1 MHSERRWLCSALLG
15 HYKHPWFESVMNVV
29 YLRPLP
35 VIVALLFP
43 GGALR
48 AQSADALIAAGDLFY
63 AKFQATEALKYYL
76 PAEKLEPNNVR
87 LLCHISREYR
97 HLMMDETDRT
107 SKVRLGNAAVDYAKR
122 AVAISPKDPDAQLAV
137 AISVGKLQP
146 FQGYRQR
153 FDSVHVI
160 KDACDKVTE
169 IDPSNDLGWHVLGRW
184 YQGLA
189 EVDPFH
195 RALAQAVG
203 GLPPA
208 TFQEAATCFEKA
220 IQLNPNRLMH
230 YVALGT
236 VYAEMGRKDGG
247 RRLIEKGLTMENTDK
262 DDPQVKHDGE
272 QVLAKLK

>member
-1 MHSERRWLCSALLG
+1 
-15 HYKHPWFESVMNVV
+15 MNAV
-29 YLRPLP
+29 YLRSLP
-35 VIVALLFP
+35 VIGVLLFS
-43 GGALR
+43 GGVLR
-48 AQSADALIAAGDLFY
+48 AQSADALIAEGDLFY
-63 AKFQATEALKYYL
+63 AKFEATEALKFYL

-97 HLMMDETDRT
+97 HLMMDESDRP
-107 SKVRLGNAAVDYAKR
+107 SKVRLGTEAVDYAKR
-122 AVAISPKDPDAQLAV
+122 AVALSPKDPDAQLAV
-137 AISVGKLQP
+137 AISIGKLQP
-146 FQGYRQR
+146 YEGLRQR

-169 IDPSNDLGWHVLGRW
+169 IDPNNDLGWHVLGRW
-184 YQGLA
+184 YQNLA

-230 YVALGT
+230 YIALGT
-236 VYAEMGRKDGG
+236 VYVEMGRKEEG
-247 RRLIEKGLTMENTDK
+247 RRFIEKGLAMQNTEK
-262 DDPQVKHDGE
+262 DDVEVKQDGE

>member
-1 MHSERRWLCSALLG
+1 
-15 HYKHPWFESVMNVV
+15 MNVV

-35 VIVALLFP
+35 VIVVLLFS

-48 AQSADALIAAGDLFY
+48 AQTADTLIAEGDLFY
-63 AKFQATEALKYYL
+63 AKLQASEALKYYL

-97 HLMMDETDRT
+97 HLMMDETDRA
-107 SKVRLGNAAVDYAKR
+107 SKVHLGSQAVDYAKK
-122 AVAISPKDPDAQLAV
+122 AVALNPKDADAQLAV

-146 FQGYRQR
+146 FEGYRQR
-153 FDSVHVI
+153 FDAVHVI
-160 KDACDKVTE
+160 KDAADRVTE
-169 IDPSNDLGWHVLGRW
+169 LEPENDIGWHVLGRW

-220 IQLNPNRLMH
+220 MQLNPGRLMH
-230 YVALGT
+230 YIALGT
-236 VYAEMGRKDGG
+236 VYVEMGRKDEG
-247 RRLIEKGLTMENTDK
+247 RRLIEKGLAMQNTEK
-262 DDPQVKHDGE
+262 DDVQVKQDGE

>member
-1 MHSERRWLCSALLG
+1 
-15 HYKHPWFESVMNVV
+15 MNAVF
-29 YLRPLP
+29 LRPIP
-35 VIVALLFP
+35 VIVALLFS

-48 AQSADALIAAGDLFY
+48 AQSADALIAEGDLFY
-63 AKFQATEALKYYL
+63 AKFQAAEALKYYL
-76 PAEKLEPNNVR
+76 PAEKLEPDNVR

-97 HLMMDETDRT
+97 HLMMDETDRAG
-107 SKVRLGNAAVDYAKR
+107 KVRLGNQAVDYAKR
-122 AVAISPKDPDAQLAV
+122 AVNLSPKNPDAQLAV

-146 FQGYRQR
+146 FEGYRQR

-169 IDPSNDLGWHVLGRW
+169 LDPSNDLGWHVLGRW

-220 IQLNPNRLMH
+220 MQLNPNRLMH

-236 VYAEMGRKDGG
+236 VYVEMGRKDEG
-247 RRLIEKGLTMENTDK
+247 RRLIEKGLAMQNTEK
-262 DDPQVKHDGE
+262 DDPQVKQEGA

>member
-1 MHSERRWLCSALLG
+1 
-15 HYKHPWFESVMNVV
+15 MNAV
-29 YLRPLP
+29 YVRPLP

-63 AKFQATEALKYYL
+63 AKFQASQALKYYL

-107 SKVRLGNAAVDYAKR
+107 SKVRLGNEAVDYARR

-169 IDPSNDLGWHVLGRW
+169 LDPSNDLGWHVLGRW
-184 YQGLA
+184 YQAWQKWIHFIERSLKRLEGYPQP
-189 EVDPFH
+189 PF
-195 RALAQAVG
+195 RRQ
-203 GLPPA
+203 PPA
-208 TFQEAATCFEKA
+208 
-220 IQLNPNRLMH
+220 
-230 YVALGT
+230 
-236 VYAEMGRKDGG
+236 
-247 RRLIEKGLTMENTDK
+247 
-262 DDPQVKHDGE
+262 
-272 QVLAKLK
+272 LKKPSSSTPIA

>member
-1 MHSERRWLCSALLG
+1 M
-15 HYKHPWFESVMNVV
+15 KSVI
-29 YLRPLP
+29 LRSVP
-35 VIVALLFP
+35 VIVALLFS
-43 GGALR
+43 GR
-48 AQSADALIAAGDLFY
+48 AVKAESADALISEGDLFY

-76 PAEKLEPNNVR
+76 PAEKIEPNNVR

-97 HLMMDETDRT
+97 HLMMDETDRN
-107 SKVRLGNAAVDYAKR
+107 SKVRLGSEAVDYAKK
-122 AVAISPKDPDAQLAV
+122 AVAISPKDVDAQLAV

-146 FQGYRQR
+146 YEGYRQR
-153 FDSVHVI
+153 FDAVHVI

-169 IDPSNDLGWHVLGRW
+169 IDPQNDLGWHVLGRW

-220 IQLNPNRLMH
+220 IQLNPSRLMH

-236 VYAEMGRKDGG
+236 VYVEMGRKDEG
-247 RRLIEKGLTMENTDK
+247 RQLIQKGLAMQNTEK
-262 DDPQVKHDGE
+262 DDVEVKQQGE

>member
-1 MHSERRWLCSALLG
+1 MNAVLLRSF
-15 HYKHPWFESVMNVV
+15 PVV
-29 YLRPLP
+29 
-35 VIVALLFP
+35 VGLLFS
-43 GGALR
+43 GGTLR
-48 AQSADALIAAGDLFY
+48 ADSADALISEGDLFY
-63 AKFQATEALKYYL
+63 AKFQASEALKYYL

-107 SKVRLGNAAVDYAKR
+107 SKVRLGSEAVDYAKR
-122 AVAISPKDPDAQLAV
+122 AVGVSPKDPDAQLAV
-137 AISVGKLQP
+137 AISVGELQP

-153 FDSVHVI
+153 FDAVHVI
-160 KDACDKVTE
+160 KDAADRVTE
-169 IDPSNDLGWHVLGRW
+169 LDPQNDLGWHVLGRW

-195 RALAQAVG
+195 RTLAQAVG

-230 YVALGT
+230 YIALGT
-236 VYAEMGRKDGG
+236 VYVEMGRRDEG
-247 RRLIEKGLTMENTDK
+247 RRLIEKGLTMQNTEK
-262 DDPQVKHDGE
+262 DDVEVKQDGE

>member
-1 MHSERRWLCSALLG
+1 
-15 HYKHPWFESVMNVV
+15 MNAEF
-29 YLRPLP
+29 LRPIP
-35 VIVALLFP
+35 VIVALLFT

-48 AQSADALIAAGDLFY
+48 AQSADALIAEGDLFY

-97 HLMMDETDRT
+97 HLMMDETDRA
-107 SKVRLGNAAVDYAKR
+107 SKVRLGGEAVDYAKR
-122 AVAISPKDPDAQLAV
+122 AVAVSPKDPDTQLAV

-146 FQGYRQR
+146 FEGYRQR

-160 KDACDKVTE
+160 KDACDKATE
-169 IDPSNDLGWHVLGRW
+169 LDPQNDLGWHVLGRW

-230 YVALGT
+230 YIALGT
-236 VYAEMGRKDGG
+236 VYVEMGRKDEG
-247 RRLIEKGLTMENTDK
+247 RHLIEKGLTMQNTEK
-262 DDPQVKHDGE
+262 DDVQVKQDGE